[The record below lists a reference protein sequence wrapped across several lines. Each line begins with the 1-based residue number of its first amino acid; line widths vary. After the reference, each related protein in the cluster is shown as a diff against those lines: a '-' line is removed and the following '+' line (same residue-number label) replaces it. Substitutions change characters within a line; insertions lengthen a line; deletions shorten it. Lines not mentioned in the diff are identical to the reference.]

1 MEILNLGGLNESSAQ
16 SPKKKFKV
24 LLGVGLLAAV
34 MGMGSTLAASITLSS
49 GSPVEFGQGVAATTA
64 CDSSLTVTP
73 FSTYV
78 NSDDSAK
85 ADFLFTSVTISN
97 IDTSTTNTTTGV
109 GCGGRVLV
117 LKAYTDTTT
126 AGTKYAAGGVLTNP
140 LYLGWNYASSG
151 YVTGGVTNGVQ
162 AGVGYNTGVSI
173 AIPSS
178 GTTCTILVGG
188 LSGSAMDKNGVT
200 CTITAGAP
208 GAASVKIDFGKSTN
222 TTFGAAYGVP
232 SSAVAK
238 MTLESSAS
246 APADFTDN
254 TVAS

>member
-1 MEILNLGGLNESSAQ
+1 MEILNLGGSYESPAQ

-49 GSPVEFGQGVAATTA
+49 GSPVEFGQGVAATPA

-73 FSTYV
+73 YSTYV
-78 NSDDSAK
+78 NSATPAK

-97 IDTSTTNTTTGV
+97 LDTSTTNSSTGV

-126 AGTKYAAGGVLTNP
+126 AGGYYAEGAALSGP
-140 LYLGWNYASSG
+140 LYLGWNYGSTG
-151 YVTGGVTNGVQ
+151 YVTGGTGQ
-162 AGVGYNTGVSI
+162 SGTPYNSGVSI
-173 AIPSS
+173 EIPSS
-178 GTTCTILVGG
+178 GTTCTVKVGG
-188 LSGSAMDKNGVT
+188 GTGKVDKGGVA
-200 CTITAGAP
+200 CTITAGAA
-208 GAASVKIDFGKSTN
+208 GAASVTI
-222 TTFGAAYGVP
+222 TFGRNDNTGAAVGVP

-238 MTLESSAS
+238 VTLESSAA
-246 APADFTDN
+246 APADYLT
-254 TVAS
+254 TTL

>member
-78 NSDDSAK
+78 NSEDSAK
-85 ADFLFTSVTISN
+85 ADFLFSSVTISN

-109 GCGGRVLV
+109 GCGGRFLV

-126 AGTKYAAGGVLTNP
+126 AGTNYATAGVLSGP
-140 LYLGWNYASSG
+140 LYLGWNYGNTG
-151 YVTGGVTNGVQ
+151 YKTGGEAQSGNEF
-162 AGVGYNTGVSI
+162 NNGVSI

-178 GTTCTILVGG
+178 GNACTVTVGG
-188 LSGSAMDKNGVT
+188 GAGKVDKGGVG

-208 GAASVKIDFGKSTN
+208 GAASVTL
-222 TTFGAAYGVP
+222 TFGGGVATGANVGVP

-238 MTLESSAS
+238 VTLESSAS
-246 APADFTDN
+246 APGDFLGT
-254 TVAS
+254 TVS

>member
-64 CDSSLTVTP
+64 CDTSLTVTP

-78 NSDDSAK
+78 NVETSAA

-97 IDTSTTNTTTGV
+97 LDTSTTNAQGV

-126 AGTKYAAGGVLTNP
+126 AGTKYAAGGALTNP
-140 LYLGWNYASSG
+140 LYLGWNYGSSG
-151 YVTGGVTNGVQ
+151 YVTGGVTNGVR

-188 LSGSAMDKNGVT
+188 LSGSAMDKNGVA
-200 CTITAGAP
+200 CTITAGAA
-208 GAASVKIDFGKSTN
+208 GAASVKIDFGKASN
-222 TTFGAAYGVP
+222 LTFGAAYGVP

-246 APADFTDN
+246 APADFTAN
-254 TVAS
+254 QVTS

>member
-1 MEILNLGGLNESSAQ
+1 MEILNLGGFNESSAQ

-78 NSDDSAK
+78 NSATAAK
-85 ADFLFTSVTISN
+85 ADFLFSSVTITN
-97 IDTSTTNTTTGV
+97 LDTATTNTTNGQ

-126 AGTKYAAGGVLTNP
+126 AATNYAGGGSLANP
-140 LYLGWNYASSG
+140 LFLGWKYSDAER
-151 YVTGGVTNGVQ
+151 VTGGVGQSGT
-162 AGVGYNTGVSI
+162 GYNTGVSI

-188 LSGSAMDKNGVT
+188 YANLVMDKNGVT
-200 CTITAGAP
+200 CTISAGAA
-208 GAASVKIDFGKSTN
+208 GAASVQIDFGKASN
-222 TTFGAAYGVP
+222 RTFGAAYGVP

-238 MTLESSAS
+238 VTLESSAS
-246 APADFTDN
+246 APADFTGN
-254 TVAS
+254 QVAS

>member
-64 CDSSLTVTP
+64 CDTSLTVTP

-78 NSDDSAK
+78 NSATNEK
-85 ADFLFTSVTISN
+85 ADFLFSSVTISN
-97 IDTSTTNTTTGV
+97 LDTATTNTTTGV
-109 GCGGRVLV
+109 GCGGRYLV

-126 AGTKYAAGGVLTNP
+126 AGTNYATGGLLSGP
-140 LYLGWNYASSG
+140 LYLGWNYAND
-151 YVTGGVTNGVQ
+151 YKTGGEANSGNEFNNGV
-162 AGVGYNTGVSI
+162 
-173 AIPSS
+173 AIEIPAS
-178 GTTCTILVGG
+178 GTTCTVTVGG
-188 LSGSAMDKNGVT
+188 GVGKVDKGGVG
-200 CTITAGAP
+200 CTITAGAA
-208 GAASVKIDFGKSTN
+208 GAASVTL
-222 TTFGAAYGVP
+222 TFGGGVAGGANVGVP

-238 MTLESSAS
+238 VTLESSAS
-246 APADFTDN
+246 APGDFLGS
-254 TVAS
+254 TVS